1 MTDEMGR
8 ASGIMVERRDEYK
21 ILMRKPG
28 GKKQFLRPKSRRKSN
43 IKMDL
48 KQ

>member
-1 MTDEMGR
+1 MG
-8 ASGIMVERRDEYK
+8 ERRDEYK

-28 GKKQFLRPKSRRKSN
+28 GKKQFVRPRSRREDN